1 MKRLL
6 LPLLAALALHTD
18 IKSDAWIDEDGTTA
32 IEIKENGL
40 ISFFDTGSFYYF
52 DQIFGNVRKNKIQL
66 NLCLGFP
73 QKDRPSDCLEKLPS
87 NFSVHNHGKTRALHV
102 DLSKYP
108 FLISSFE
115 KQLQSGK
122 TMEISIDDGDL
133 YSSYNLNKGYKL
145 KKESIEIFKLSD

>member
-1 MKRLL
+1 MHRLL
-6 LPLLAALALHTD
+6 LPLLAAIALHMPV
-18 IKSDAWIDEDGTTA
+18 KSDVWIDEDGTTA

-52 DQIFGNVRKNKIQL
+52 DQIFGNVRKNNIKL
-66 NLCLGFP
+66 TLCLGFP

-87 NFSVHNHGKTRALHV
+87 DFSIHNRGKTRALHV

-108 FLISSFE
+108 FLTLSFE
-115 KQLQSGK
+115 QQLKLGK

-133 YSSYNLNKGYKL
+133 YSSYILNKDYKL
-145 KKESIEIFKLSD
+145 KEKSIKIFKISD